1 MICAKLLTRGE
12 QLCGFDVQGHA
23 GAATSGKDIV
33 CAAVSSAVYMAA
45 NTLLEVCGCKA
56 TVHEADGK
64 LSLTVIDADLPKAQ
78 HVLKGLQIHLQ
89 GLVDQYPK
97 FIQIQLTEV

>member
-1 MICAKLLTRGE
+1 MICATLLTRHGS
-12 QLCGFDVQGHA
+12 LCGFDVQGHA
-23 GAATSGKDIV
+23 GAAVSGKDIV

-45 NTLLEVCGCKA
+45 NTILEVCGCQA
-56 TVHEADGK
+56 DVRQADGK
-64 LSLTVIDADLPKAQ
+64 LSLLVADADLPKAQ
-78 HVLKGLQIHLQ
+78 QVLKGLQIHLQ

>member
-1 MICAKLLTRGE
+1 MICAKLLTRDT

-23 GAATSGKDIV
+23 GAAVSGKDIV

-45 NTLLEVCGCKA
+45 NTLLEVCGCTA
-56 TVHEADGK
+56 TVHEADGA

-78 HVLKGLQIHLQ
+78 QVLRGLQIHLQ

-97 FIQIQLTEV
+97 FIQIQLPEV